1 MNINQSLAALYQ
13 THWTDLCGSLDEN
26 GLYDYSYNPLL
37 LHIDNIDDFNCA
49 DIRVMLFGQDMSQG
63 DWYKYE
69 RNDDVLSKCMP
80 ALTTFDNKLGA
91 ISHGIRQK
99 RGMGGGMNLFIDI
112 LNSKM
117 PQKQIRYVWNDIVK
131 LGRNIKYNDKGR
143 ILIDIEKRVFDV
155 IKKEVDIVR
164 PHVIVFFTGPSLFWE
179 QKLQDKFSLSNNDY
193 HVLDGWP
200 NIRQAAQLSLD
211 TLSFPSVKIAFRLS
225 HPCAR
230 KIKRRDL
237 YIIVAERIVSS
248 LNIKD

>member
-13 THWTDLCGSLDEN
+13 THWTDLCVSLDEN

-63 DWYKYE
+63 DWYKYD
-69 RNDDVLSKCMP
+69 RNDDILSKCMP
-80 ALTTFDNKLGA
+80 ALTTFNNKYGA
-91 ISHGIRQK
+91 VSNGIRQK

-131 LGRNIKYNDKGR
+131 LGRNIKWNDKGSV
-143 ILIDIEKRVFDV
+143 LMDIEDRLFDV
-155 IKKEVDIVR
+155 IKDEISIIC
-164 PHVIVFFTGPSLFWE
+164 PHIIVFFTGPTTFWE
-179 QKLQDKFSLSNNDY
+179 NKLQKKFSLSNNDY
-193 HVLDGWP
+193 HSLDRWN
-200 NIRQAAQLSLD
+200 NIRQVAQLSIE
-211 TLSFPSVKIAFRLS
+211 TSSFPTVKVAFRLS

-230 KIKRRDL
+230 NIKRKNL
-237 YIIVAERIVSS
+237 YTVVADRIVTS
-248 LNIKD
+248 LN